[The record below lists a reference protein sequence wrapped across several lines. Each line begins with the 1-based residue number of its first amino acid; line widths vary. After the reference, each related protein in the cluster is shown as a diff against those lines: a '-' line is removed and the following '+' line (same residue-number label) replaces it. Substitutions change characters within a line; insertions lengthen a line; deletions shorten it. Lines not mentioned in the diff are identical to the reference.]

1 MILDTI
7 DRNGLD
13 TEIDIQRTIQMVRS
27 QRSGMVQTEAQYKFV
42 YYAVQHYIQ
51 TLFHRM
57 RAEQQSLQVGRE
69 YSNIKYVDEV
79 YVWVVWEGV
88 FVVIGHFT
96 RAVSV
101 HTSFYRHSRRIINIH
116 TVRISSLVDAVAVL
130 AVPLNL
136 YSLELNYFYGTNLI
150 YKNPK

>member
-79 YVWVVWEGV
+79 YVWISTCT
-88 FVVIGHFT
+88 FVIRLYAKRQARARKKNHRQPT
-96 RAVSV
+96 RRDSLIKQFLLNVYFFVS
-101 HTSFYRHSRRIINIH
+101 F
-116 TVRISSLVDAVAVL
+116 
-130 AVPLNL
+130 
-136 YSLELNYFYGTNLI
+136 
-150 YKNPK
+150 